1 MSSPRQMDA
10 TYLAPIGAMP
20 RLTFVF
26 LSAAI
31 ISSGGSPWHG
41 GRMALP
47 AQQEDKRYQNYYAN
61 AHPYLEESLEQLVKD
76 MPELRTI
83 ESAADQQALP
93 TILEKTGEQV
103 DEFFRNVVDLSAHEE
118 ITEEKL
124 GEQGEVIER
133 LQLEDTYLVLRRGT
147 EMFGRISEYRMDAKG
162 NTLEGAG
169 LNKGY
174 FVTSNS
180 ALSQVYFSTAQQ
192 PESRFRYLG
201 DERVG
206 TRDAYVVAFAQKPG
220 EATVTVG
227 LRVQQ
232 GRDRHVD
239 VRMLVQG
246 IAWVDR
252 SNFQIIRLR
261 TDLLAPRPEIGLE
274 RMSTVVILS
283 KVQLLDVATPL
294 RLPSDTHVD
303 IKFAAIRNQSGY
315 HELNFRDEHHY
326 SDYKSYRVSVKILPD
341 EAKEATSGPVEP
353 GGESAER
360 YYANAHPYLEEP
372 LHELAKRI
380 PELKKIRPAADLQEL
395 PAILKKTGGN
405 VDSFFRDIVDL
416 IAQEKITQERLNGR
430 GLVMTMERVQDNYLI
445 LRHIHGAAAAA
456 DIVEYRMD
464 AKGDRMDHPGLGKG
478 YVVTLGFALS
488 CNYFATAFQP
498 ESNFRY
504 LGDQKIGARDTY
516 VVAFSQKPG
525 QATLFVTLTGRSGTR
540 VSMLMQ
546 GIAWVD
552 RSNFQ
557 IIRLRTDLLAPRP
570 DIGLER
576 VATVATLSKVQLLD
590 VAAPLWL
597 PKEVKVNLEFGDLDS
612 NHGHLFNVWYQNEHH
627 YADYRRYRVSVKIN
641 PSH

>member
-1 MSSPRQMDA
+1 
-10 TYLAPIGAMP
+10 
-20 RLTFVF
+20 
-26 LSAAI
+26 
-31 ISSGGSPWHG
+31 
-41 GRMALP
+41 MALP
-47 AQQEDKRYQNYYAN
+47 APQEDKRYQNYYAN
-61 AHPYLEESLEQLVKD
+61 AHPYLEESQEQLVKD
-76 MPELRTI
+76 VPELRTI

-103 DEFFRNVVDLSAHEE
+103 DEFFRNVVDLSAQEK

-124 GEQGEVIER
+124 GEQGEVLEH
-133 LQLEDTYLVLRRGT
+133 LQIEDTYLVLRRGT
-147 EMFGRISEYRMDAKG
+147 EMFGRISEYRVDAKG
-162 NTLEGAG
+162 NHSEEAG
-169 LNKGY
+169 LNNGY
-174 FVTSNS
+174 FVTTNS

-201 DERVG
+201 NERVG

-227 LRVQQ
+227 LRVHE

-252 SNFQIIRLR
+252 NNFQIIRLR

-274 RMSTVVILS
+274 RMSTIMTLS

-294 RLPSDTHVD
+294 WLPSDAQVD
-303 IKFAAIRNQSGY
+303 IKFTAIRNQSGY
-315 HELNFRDEHHY
+315 HELNFRNEHHY
-326 SDYKSYRVSVKILPD
+326 SDYKSYRVSVKLLPD
-341 EAKEATSGPVEP
+341 EAREATSSPVEP
-353 GGESAER
+353 ASEKAER
-360 YYANAHPYLEEP
+360 YYANVHPYLKDP
-372 LHELAKRI
+372 PNELGKRI
-380 PELKKIRPAADLQEL
+380 PELKKIRPAADLEEL
-395 PAILKKTGGN
+395 PGILKRIGGN
-405 VDSFFRDIVDL
+405 VDDFFRNIVDL
-416 IAQEKITQERLNGR
+416 IAQEKITQERLNSAGA
-430 GLVMTMERVQDNYLI
+430 VMAIERVLDNYLI
-445 LRHIHGAAAAA
+445 LRHDNGPEKDA

-464 AKGDRMDHPGLGKG
+464 AKGDRMDHPGLDKG
-478 YVVTLGFALS
+478 YVVSLGFALS

-516 VVAFSQKPG
+516 VVAFTQKPSR
-525 QATLFVTLTGRSGTR
+525 ATLLVTLTGRSGTR

-552 RSNFQ
+552 KSNFQ
-557 IIRLRTDLLAPRP
+557 IIQLRTDLLAPRP
-570 DIGLER
+570 EIGLER
-576 VATVATLSKVQLLD
+576 ATTVATLSEVQLLD

-597 PKEVKVNLEFGDLDS
+597 PKEVKVYLEFVEPDS
-612 NHGHLFNVWYQNEHH
+612 NRGRFFNVRYKNEHH

-641 PSH
+641 PPR